1 MQGCMSSFSPGA
13 KIFHAIAKSF
23 TRGRC
28 ESPFDDRVQLVI
40 LQDRTAQGIVFLCL
54 GVFTFTIQDAIIKN
68 ISGIYPVTQVVA
80 IRSLVALPILAGI
93 VQVEIGLK
101 ALFSPRAGW
110 LTLRAFTLFL
120 SYTTYY
126 LAFPVLPLAEAVALF
141 FTAPLLITVLAG
153 PVLAEKIGWR
163 SWAAITVGLAGVV
176 IMLRPG
182 TALFEPA
189 AVLSLLS
196 ALLYAAAALMTRR
209 LGIAE
214 KASVMTFYSVWVYL
228 AAAIGLAVLLQGAEI
243 STTSHP
249 SLSFLLRP
257 WGKPTGSD
265 FLLMAACGVIA
276 AIAMTL
282 LTNAYRAAPA
292 NIVAPF
298 EYTGILWLPLW
309 GFMFFSEIPR
319 WTTALGAL
327 LIIASGIAV
336 LRQPKAS
343 NSSN

>member
-1 MQGCMSSFSPGA
+1 MLKKVTVKTQN
-13 KIFHAIAKSF
+13 H
-23 TRGRC
+23 
-28 ESPFDDRVQLVI
+28 
-40 LQDRTAQGIVFLCL
+40 RTQGILFLCV
-54 GVFTFTIQDAIIKN
+54 GVFIFTIQDAIIKQ
-68 ISGIYPVTQVVA
+68 ISGSYPVTEVVA

-93 VQVEIGLK
+93 VQAETGLR
-101 ALFSPRAGW
+101 AIISPRAGW
-110 LTLRAFTLFL
+110 LTLRAFTFFL

-141 FTAPLLITVLAG
+141 FTAPLLITMLAG
-153 PVLAEKIGWR
+153 PFLGERIGWHA
-163 SWAAITVGLAGVV
+163 WLAITVGFAGVI

-189 AVLSLLS
+189 GLLSLLS

-228 AAAIGLAVLLQGAEI
+228 VSAIGLALLLKVAVVP
-243 STTSHP
+243 TTSHP
-249 SLSFLLRP
+249 SLSFLLRAWNMP
-257 WGKPTGSD
+257 GSRD
-265 FLLMAACGVIA
+265 FLLMALCGIIA

-292 NIVAPF
+292 NVVAPF
-298 EYTGILWLPLW
+298 EYTGLLWLPLW
-309 GFMFFSEIPR
+309 GFVFFAEVPL

-327 LIIASGIAV
+327 LIVASGITV
-336 LRQPKAS
+336 LSYPQGSTVSLSESKVEADGKSEKAT
-343 NSSN
+343 